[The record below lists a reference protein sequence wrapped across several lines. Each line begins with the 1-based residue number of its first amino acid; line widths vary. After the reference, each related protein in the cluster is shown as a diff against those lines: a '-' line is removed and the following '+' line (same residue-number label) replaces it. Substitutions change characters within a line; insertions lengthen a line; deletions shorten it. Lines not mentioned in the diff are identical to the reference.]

1 MSISI
6 ARILIPK
13 VLSKILLED
22 KREVNI
28 GREDTNV
35 KGSNIRIIRYSWKK
49 DYSIL
54 PSQSLFLLRRRSPLR
69 SHQQYSDLILFFNED
84 QNSYPNQ
91 QTSSTYIWFY
101 NELNSTRTREFCS
114 INEFIRDQ
122 NHRENNSQREA

>member
-91 QTSSTYIWFY
+91 QTSSTYI
-101 NELNSTRTREFCS
+101 
-114 INEFIRDQ
+114 
-122 NHRENNSQREA
+122 